1 MGMIEF
7 AGWSLDTGRGY
18 APMLWVSAFSY
29 LAALLVLHLLVP
41 RIEVSDRKDDD
52 SAPVLA
58 H

>member
-1 MGMIEF
+1 
-7 AGWSLDTGRGY
+7 
-18 APMLWVSAFSY
+18 MLWVSAFSY